1 MTAVPPSVVP
11 VAAPPAAAP
20 VAEAERIGA
29 IDVLRG
35 VAVLGILLLNV
46 QSFAM
51 PGAAYMNPTAFGD
64 LTGAN
69 YVVWRCTH
77 LLGDQKF
84 MSIFSMLFGA
94 GVILMTS
101 RAEARTGRSAAIHYS
116 RMGWLILFGLVH
128 AYALW
133 YGDILYTYG
142 MCGLAVYLVRRWP
155 AAVLVPLAIV
165 LLAIPSLISLGIGG
179 PLAEGHWP
187 PEAVEALALDW
198 TPDAE
203 HLAGEIDAY
212 RSGWWGQMGH
222 RAETALFFQTF
233 LFVFGFG
240 ARAASMMLLGMALF
254 KLRVLTAQRSAG
266 FYAAMAVLCL
276 GAGLP
281 LIDLGI
287 RRHEAH
293 GWAIEYSFFLGS
305 QFNYW
310 GSVPVALGYVA
321 LVMLACR
328 LLGAGSPLLR
338 PLGAAGRM
346 AFTNYIAQTVIC
358 TTIFY
363 GHGFGRF
370 GSFERIDQ
378 LAVVLAVWAAT
389 LIWSPIWLRFF
400 RFGPLEWGWRALT
413 YCHKPPMRRVRPDGA
428 RGDNMSAAAG

>member
-1 MTAVPPSVVP
+1 MTTLPPNLVP
-11 VAAPPAAAP
+11 VAAVPAAAP
-20 VAEAERIGA
+20 VTDPERIGA

-35 VAVLGILLLNV
+35 VAVLGILLLNI

-69 YVVWRCTH
+69 YLVWRCTH
-77 LLGDQKF
+77 LFGDQKF

-101 RAEARTGRSAAIHYS
+101 RAEARTGRSAAIHYR
-116 RMGWLILFGLVH
+116 RMGWLILFGLLH
-128 AYALW
+128 AYGLW

-155 AAVLVPLAIV
+155 AAVLVPLAMV
-165 LLAIPSLISLGIGG
+165 LLAIPSLISLGIGWT
-179 PLAEGHWP
+179 LAEGHWP
-187 PEAVEALALDW
+187 PQEVEALAMDW
-198 TPDAE
+198 SPDAE

-240 ARAASMMLLGMALF
+240 ARAMSMMLLGMALF
-254 KLRVLTAQRSAG
+254 KLRVLTAQRGAG
-266 FYAAMAVLCL
+266 SYAALAILGL

-293 GWAIEYSFFLGS
+293 GWAMEYSFFLGG

-310 GSVPVALGYVA
+310 GSVLVALGYVG

-328 LLGAGSPLLR
+328 VLGAGSPLLR
-338 PLGAAGRM
+338 PLSAAGRM

-370 GSFERIDQ
+370 GTFERTDQ
-378 LAVVLAVWAAT
+378 LAVVVAVWAAM
-389 LIWSPIWLRFF
+389 LIWSPIWLQFF
-400 RFGPLEWGWRALT
+400 EMGPLEWAWRALT
-413 YCHKPPMRRVRPDGA
+413 YGRRPPFLRRRASA
-428 RGDNMSAAAG
+428 RE